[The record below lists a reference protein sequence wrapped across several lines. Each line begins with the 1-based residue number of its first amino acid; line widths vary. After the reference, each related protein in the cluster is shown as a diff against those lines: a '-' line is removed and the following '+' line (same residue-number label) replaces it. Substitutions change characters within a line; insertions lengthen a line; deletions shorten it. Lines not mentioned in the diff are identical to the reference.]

1 MTMGIGFPPRLKWLL
16 ERGSLRSVVAL
27 TSLILLQI
35 GLFQPGTA
43 WSKPIGE
50 QAQLSF
56 EVAPATPVTVSHQRD
71 GSIQVQ
77 LPSGATQ
84 QLPRAPSESPESET
98 KLMALDVD
106 FDGQL
111 DLVVQIPVGMVNFST
126 LVYKFD
132 RNLGRFMTLP
142 VIQNAR
148 RSCGEFGW
156 IELDSENQVLR
167 SSCRSAIWRVDVYR
181 PSNGVLYLY
190 RSERML
196 ALPKLDG
203 EVLSLEATRFDGPLA
218 VWTGYSATA
227 EIEEQ
232 VINDGLAVPDNGSPL
247 VAFTATVVPARLFLF
262 DQPGASSTRRYLVR
276 GDRVELLDEQ
286 GGWVKLR
293 YRNPKQGAVVGW
305 INVND

>member
-35 GLFQPGTA
+35 GLFQPGAA

-142 VIQNAR
+142 VIRKAR

-156 IELDSENQVLR
+156 IEVDSENQVLR

-190 RSERML
+190 RSERVL
-196 ALPKLDG
+196 ALPKLNG
-203 EVLSLEATRFDGPLA
+203 EVLSLETMRFDGPLA

-247 VAFTATVVPARLFLF
+247 VALKATVVPARLSLF
-262 DQPGASSTRRYLVR
+262 DRPGASSTKRYLVQ

-286 GGWVKLR
+286 DGWVKLR

-305 INVND
+305 INVKD

>member
-1 MTMGIGFPPRLKWLL
+1 MRLL
-16 ERGSLRSVVAL
+16 ERGSPQSVAVL
-27 TSLILLQI
+27 TVLILLQS
-35 GLFQPGTA
+35 GLLQPGAA
-43 WSKPIGE
+43 WSKPIAE
-50 QAQLSF
+50 RAQLSF
-56 EVAPATPVTVSHQRD
+56 EVAPATPVTVFLQPD

-77 LPSGATQ
+77 LPSGVTQ
-84 QLPRAPSESPESET
+84 KLPRAPSESPESET
-98 KLMALDVD
+98 ELMALDVD

-142 VIQNAR
+142 VIRNAR